1 MSLMGYNLAKGKMK
15 KKRLLII
22 ALISIFTMSI
32 MTSCAIMDDPDFQEG
47 FRQGWNSTAP
57 AEYRY

>member
-1 MSLMGYNLAKGKMK
+1 MK
-15 KKRLLII
+15 YIIVLII
-22 ALISIFTMSI
+22 LTLGSILCS
-32 MTSCAIMDDPDFQEG
+32 SCFSSSTAADDFRTG

>member
-1 MSLMGYNLAKGKMK
+1 MK
-15 KKRLLII
+15 KKRLII
-22 ALISIFTMSI
+22 MVIVSIITMSI